1 VSSDRNDTANEPQD
15 EKQPPRSALR
25 QSLSD
30 IIDPFKSLATS
41 PRALWGIYVSYL
53 LEGLVYF
60 GILTILGKYL
70 SENVGLADLH
80 AGWVYSGFTGGI
92 TLAMLFLGGVADRI
106 GVRRAMLL
114 SLGMMILGRT
124 LLGTS
129 GTFFEQGAGPG
140 SPMFFAVI
148 LGLFVVVL
156 GYGTYQP
163 AAYSAVKRFTTK
175 KTAAMGYAMI
185 YGLMNLGAFFS
196 GIISPPIRRSLGI
209 ESVYWVYTGVTILA
223 FLAVLFILT
232 RKVVDRDT
240 LTRIDV
246 ADQDTADKVAEAKD
260 SAPAAPKKELP
271 KLMTP
276 TFITLIISTLAS
288 VAIIVTMVLTA
299 QPGPGQQP
307 LRDVKYEM
315 QRLELS
321 LGDDSQ
327 QAAQPALI
335 TATADKIDELAA
347 GTAVPVDL
355 DANQTV
361 DQYPFTLADSRLR
374 NASALMRTYSTLN
387 SLTTEYHLANA
398 DSATVIGAIRTL
410 GLTYMAKA
418 YSLVSPVDTEVLDNL
433 RNRIKEPGADDPDP
447 LSNHDRGT
455 IMKLVELEPMPTIN
469 LLSETTAG
477 MQRRINA
484 VNPDFHILFGS
495 VLQTEIDH
503 LHQFQMLADGAS
515 GDEAAALEDQLK
527 EYLLAASVF
536 YTTDLPDLVKSGTG
550 LTEDKRN
557 LFDKFLDLFT
567 GYEPPEFVPHTF
579 TALDV
584 FTTWMGS
591 EMTSIE
597 HLDMAVGGA
606 VKVPGLDAF
615 TAWAKRYGIWLLA
628 MVVFI
633 LFLGYNMLSKR
644 PEHPFHDQ
652 RFVFFIFVL
661 IPVQTLFAHN
671 WLTLPYY
678 INRAFGGTTV
688 GENFEFFSN
697 LNPILIFFLAP
708 MVAALT
714 VKAKVYPMMI
724 WGTLVMAAPTFLLT
738 LPPTPTF
745 LLTYILLMSI
755 GEAMWQPRFLQWV
768 AEIAPEGQTGTY
780 MGIGQFPWFL
790 TKVLTGLY
798 SGYFLSQYCPI
809 VGPQNTQ
816 FMWLIYSLIAMTSP
830 IALILAK
837 GWMMKGMKTT
847 NKA

>member
-1 VSSDRNDTANEPQD
+1 MSADHNDAQKGTPSTQ
-15 EKQPPRSALR
+15 SALR
-25 QSLSD
+25 QSLHE

-41 PRALWGIYVSYL
+41 PRALWGVYISYL

-124 LLGTS
+124 MLGAS

-148 LGLFVVVL
+148 LGLFIVVL

-175 KTAAMGYAMI
+175 RTASMGYAMI

-196 GIISPPIRRSLGI
+196 GIISPPIRKSLGI
-209 ESVYWVYTGVTILA
+209 ESVYWVYSVVTVLA
-223 FLAVLFILT
+223 FLTVLFIMT
-232 RKVVDRDT
+232 RKVVERDT

-246 ADQDTADKVAEAKD
+246 DEAENDVNNDTPAKP
-260 SAPAAPKKELP
+260 STPQA
-271 KLMTP
+271 KLLTP
-276 TFITLIISTLAS
+276 TFLALILAS
-288 VAIIVTMVLTA
+288 VASVVIIISMVLTA
-299 QPGPGQQP
+299 EPGPGQQP
-307 LRDVKYEM
+307 LRDIKYEM
-315 QRLELS
+315 QRLDLA
-321 LGDDSQ
+321 LGDADPAGGQ
-327 QAAQPALI
+327 QMLI
-335 TATADKIDELAA
+335 LAA
-347 GTAVPVDL
+347 ADEIDALAVGTHAPADL
-355 DANQTV
+355 AADRTV
-361 DQYPFTLADSRLR
+361 DKRTFTLANTRLGE
-374 NASALMRTYSTLN
+374 ATTLMRDFASQADLSTKF
-387 SLTTEYHLANA
+387 HLESA
-398 DSATVIGAIRTL
+398 DSTTVIGGLRTL
-410 GLTYMAKA
+410 GLTYMATA
-418 YSLVSPVDTEVLDNL
+418 YSVVSPVDDAVLENL
-433 RNRIKEPGADDPDP
+433 RNRIKEPGAEAPDP
-447 LSNHDRGT
+447 LTAEQRT
-455 IMKLVELEPMPTIN
+455 RIMRLVELDPAAQAA
-469 LLSETTAG
+469 LLAEVTRETRQNIAAAG
-477 MQRRINA
+477 PYGR
-484 VNPDFHILFGS
+484 LFDALLKGQVVSLDRLGALAQGTDADATES
-495 VLQTEIDH
+495 VADLLKDH
-503 LHQFQMLADGAS
+503 LL
-515 GDEAAALEDQLK
+515 EAA
-527 EYLLAASVF
+527 VF
-536 YTTDLPDLVKSGTG
+536 YTADMPDLVKTGTG
-550 LTEDKRN
+550 YIEAEKSFFQKILGFIGAGKEAS
-557 LFDKFLDLFT
+557 
-567 GYEPPEFVPHTF
+567 EPVPATF
-579 TALDV
+579 STLDV

-591 EMTSIE
+591 EMAAID
-597 HLDMAVGGA
+597 HLDSAVGGA
-606 VKVPGLDAF
+606 VKLPNPEAF
-615 TAWAKRYGIWLLA
+615 TNWAKRYGVWLLA
-628 MVVFI
+628 AVVF
-633 LFLGYNMLSKR
+633 LLLLGGNMLSKR
-644 PEHPFHDQ
+644 PEHPFHDK
-652 RFVFFIFVL
+652 RFVFFIFIL

-738 LPPTPTF
+738 LPPAPVF

-798 SGYFLSQYCPI
+798 SGYFLSQYCPV

-816 FMWLIYSLIAMTSP
+816 FMWLIYALIAMFSP
-830 IALILAK
+830 VALILAR
-837 GWMMKGMKTT
+837 GWMMKGMKTA
-847 NKA
+847 NNG